1 MVAAMVGS
9 TTSAGP
15 ELCVLAR
22 LLSDLV
28 TLDNRLAKA
37 IPDGA
42 PGRPLRALDAAA
54 RGGIAPT
61 VAFVRPRLT
70 ETKHHPVLFVLARVE
85 RYAFGM
91 MKGSQGTEAGGP
103 NALRAV
109 QWTMK
114 ALLDVDPRLALWAFG
129 VAGNALASALSDD
142 PPLDAMHR
150 TLDLIA
156 GIPEQSA
163 APIVLISR
171 DPDVRERIAAAVL
184 EAVLVGS
191 EKRER
196 LLMERLQMWAEQCAV
211 PWFKRACDDSQA
223 RDVGVISMSAA
234 RRRQRVP
241 LDAFCAWMSAQLLGS
256 IRDYPAR

>member
-1 MVAAMVGS
+1 MVVAMVGS

-28 TLDNRLAKA
+28 TLDRRLAKV

-42 PGRPLRALDAAA
+42 SGRPLRALNAAA

-61 VAFVRPRLT
+61 VAFVRPRLA
-70 ETKHHPVLFVLARVE
+70 ESKQHPVLFVLARVE

-91 MKGSQGTEAGGP
+91 MKGSQSTEAGGP
-103 NALRAV
+103 NALRAA

-129 VAGNALASALSDD
+129 IASNALANALSDD

-156 GIPEQSA
+156 GIPEQSP

-171 DPDVRERIAAAVL
+171 NADVREQIAAAVL
-184 EAVLVGS
+184 EAVLAGS

-196 LLMERLQMWAEQCAV
+196 LLMGRLQMWAEQCAD
-211 PWFKRACDDSQA
+211 PWFKRTCDESQA
-223 RDVGVISMSAA
+223 RDVGVISMLAA